1 MSGELETLEI
11 AARDFESDAD
21 FDFVDPR
28 RLTAVID
35 RLQGALCK
43 VVTRARQR
51 GDHLLAGQSACS
63 WVSDTCQMSRT
74 AAADRL
80 CVGEQLGNLPMIA
93 EALSS
98 GQIGYQAAS
107 MICHLSE
114 QLGEKRDHIDEE
126 HWIDYAQRFSIKDL
140 RYLTYKAREAWDAEG
155 FEKDTE
161 EDYEQRYLHLS
172 ELGRMYKLDAV
183 LDPQGAAALRAAI
196 EALSKP
202 LGSEDARTPKQRR
215 ADALVEMVHH
225 AMDQGTMPRR
235 NGVRPHITVNTTI
248 EALKGELGAAASELE
263 NGMPVSSKM
272 VQRLACDGTL
282 SRVVKADSVVVDVGR
297 ATRAVSP
304 AQWRAL
310 KARHRTCSGPG
321 CDRPINW
328 TSPHHIEFW
337 SRGGPSNLPNL
348 VPLCHHHH
356 RLVHEG
362 GWQVVRAGE
371 GVKFT
376 PPERIVPRRVRGPG
390 MRWAA

>member
-1 MSGELETLEI
+1 MPGELDTLEV
-11 AARDFESDAD
+11 AAHDFESDAD

-80 CVGEQLGNLPMIA
+80 CVGEQLDKLPRIA

-98 GQIGYQAAS
+98 GQIGYQAGS
-107 MICHLSE
+107 VICHLSE

-155 FEKDTE
+155 FEKETE

-172 ELGRMYKLDAV
+172 EPGRMDQLDAV
-183 LDPQGAAALRAAI
+183 PDPQGTAALRAAI

-202 LGSEDARTPKQRR
+202 LGSEDARTPKQR
-215 ADALVEMVHH
+215 
-225 AMDQGTMPRR
+225 GTRWSR
-235 NGVRPHITVNTTI
+235 WFIT
-248 EALKGELGAAASELE
+248 
-263 NGMPVSSKM
+263 PW
-272 VQRLACDGTL
+272 
-282 SRVVKADSVVVDVGR
+282 
-297 ATRAVSP
+297 TRARCPGGMGS
-304 AQWRAL
+304 AL
-310 KARHRTCSGPG
+310 
-321 CDRPINW
+321 
-328 TSPHHIEFW
+328 TSR
-337 SRGGPSNLPNL
+337 S
-348 VPLCHHHH
+348 
-356 RLVHEG
+356 
-362 GWQVVRAGE
+362 
-371 GVKFT
+371 T
-376 PPERIVPRRVRGPG
+376 PRSKP
-390 MRWAA
+390 

>member
-1 MSGELETLEI
+1 MSDELETLEI

-80 CVGEQLGNLPMIA
+80 CVGEQLDKLPRIA

-98 GQIGYQAAS
+98 GQIGYQAGS
-107 MICHLSE
+107 VICHLSE
-114 QLGEKRDHIDEE
+114 QLGEKRDHIDQE

-225 AMDQGTMPRR
+225 AMNRGTMPRR
-235 NGVRPHITVNTTI
+235 NGVRPHITVNTTV

-263 NGMPVSSKM
+263 NGMPISSKT

-371 GVKFT
+371 GVKF
-376 PPERIVPRRVRGPG
+376 I
-390 MRWAA
+390 